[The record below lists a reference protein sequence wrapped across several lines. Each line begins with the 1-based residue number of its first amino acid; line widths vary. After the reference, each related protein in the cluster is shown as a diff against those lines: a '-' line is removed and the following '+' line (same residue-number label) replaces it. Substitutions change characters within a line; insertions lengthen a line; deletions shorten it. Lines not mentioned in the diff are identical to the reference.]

1 MFHSVKEA
9 IQDLYGSVQIVNRR
23 GVAGGDIN
31 KAFVL
36 ELSDGS
42 KVFMKQNR
50 RERLSFFAKEIH
62 GLQVIR
68 DTKTL
73 SVPEV
78 YGIGTDGDHAFLL
91 MEYIEPQ
98 TKIKRYWEDFG
109 TRLAAMHKV
118 DTSRFVPGGTYGFFE
133 DNYIGA
139 GIQINTS
146 CDSWIEFFR
155 TCRLLPQWKRA
166 AHYFQTSLQQRMEY
180 LLAHLSDYLIEPS
193 HPSLLHGDLWAG
205 NFMTGSDGKA
215 WLIDPACYVGCHEAD
230 LAMTE
235 LFGGYPPAFYKAYFE
250 AYGWDDGYPMRK
262 DLYNLYHLL
271 NHLNLF
277 GPSYQY
283 SVLQIINKYTKQG
296 YTISDN

>member
-1 MFHSVKEA
+1 MYYSLKEA
-9 IQDLYGSVQIVNRR
+9 IQDLYGSVQIVRR
-23 GVAGGDIN
+23 RSVAGGDIN
-31 KAFVL
+31 AAFVL

-42 KVFMKQNR
+42 KVFMKQNHRNR
-50 RERLSFFAKEIH
+50 RSFFEKEIH
-62 GLQVIR
+62 GLQAIR
-68 DTKTL
+68 ETKTL
-73 SVPEV
+73 SVPDV
-78 YGIGTDGDHAFLL
+78 YGIGTDTDHAFLL

-98 TKIKRYWEDFG
+98 TQTDRYWEAFA
-109 TRLAAMHKV
+109 TSLAAMHKA
-118 DTSRFVPGGTYGFFE
+118 DTSCFVPGGTYGFFE

-139 GIQINTS
+139 GIQINAP

-155 TCRLLPQWKRA
+155 TYRLLPQWKRA
-166 AHYFQTSLQQRMEY
+166 AHYFQTSQQQRMEY
-180 LLAHLSDYLIEPS
+180 LLEHLDAYLVEPS

-205 NFMTGSDGKA
+205 NFMTGADGKA

-235 LFGGYPPAFYKAYFE
+235 LFGGYPSAFYKAYFE
-250 AYGWDDGYPMRK
+250 VYGGDAGYPMRK

-296 YTISDN
+296 YTISND